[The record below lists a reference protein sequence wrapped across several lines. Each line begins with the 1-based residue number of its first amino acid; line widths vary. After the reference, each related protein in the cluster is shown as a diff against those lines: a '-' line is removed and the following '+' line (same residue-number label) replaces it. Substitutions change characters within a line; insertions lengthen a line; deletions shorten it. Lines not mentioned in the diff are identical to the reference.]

1 MKRRY
6 LHVTVD
12 TLTLRPI
19 TTDDLAAVER
29 LLADLGP
36 DDHERRARSLLA
48 ATDGTAATWWERR
61 DDPRLVGPGDRLV
74 YAFVV
79 EVETQ
84 VVGLMFFALESDC
97 MCDHHTVID
106 SAARGRGYAGK
117 LLILTQYLLREVFD
131 LERFDAGVK
140 HGSVP
145 ARKLART
152 WDVSVE
158 GGHAGRDGHVHEVS
172 KQRAGPPAQ
181 PDGMVITHRWEDV
194 EDAPPDPAPG
204 LLDGLG

>member
-1 MKRRY
+1 M
-6 LHVTVD
+6 TVD
-12 TLTLRPI
+12 TLALRPI
-19 TTDDLAAVER
+19 STDDLAAAER
-29 LLADLGP
+29 LLTDLGP

-48 ATDGTAATWWERR
+48 ATDSTAATWWERR
-61 DDPRLVGPGDRLV
+61 DDEPIVGPDDRLI

-97 MCDHHTVID
+97 MCDYHTVID
-106 SAARGRGYAGK
+106 AEFRGRGIAGK

-131 LERFDAGVK
+131 LDRFKAGVK
-140 HGSVP
+140 HGSLP

-158 GGHAGRDGHVHEVS
+158 GGHEGRDGHVHEIS

-181 PDGMVITHRWEDV
+181 PDGMVIAHRFEDV
-194 EDAPPDPAPG
+194 EDAPPAPAPG